1 MEENNPRASLLE
13 KSQAEHYVT
22 RHTWEVPPEGALL
35 KRHPLTDEPFWKLIL
50 RKVGVTVSDSAVFS
64 EERPHIDRHWHEF
77 LELMSWWELRRYF
90 NRQGNSLVLK
100 PQADVVVVHPVGRFA
115 QARTDA
121 EWKDACHWT
130 LLAHCNHGEM
140 CQNTFRD
147 AEQLGK
153 YSYEATA
160 ELMERFVLASSA
172 ERASSRLA
180 PCPPH
185 IRKAWHLGMARRKR
199 AAEQQHSV
207 SRVANLLATTTY
219 KFVFEE
225 GASWQEVPWESMTE
239 EDQAVAKRAWDKAEL
254 PPVADS
260 M

>member
-1 MEENNPRASLLE
+1 
-13 KSQAEHYVT
+13 
-22 RHTWEVPPEGALL
+22 
-35 KRHPLTDEPFWKLIL
+35 
-50 RKVGVTVSDSAVFS
+50 
-64 EERPHIDRHWHEF
+64 
-77 LELMSWWELRRYF
+77 MSWWELRRYF
-90 NRQGNSLVLK
+90 NRQGKTLVLK

-121 EWKDACHWT
+121 QWKDACHWT

-147 AEQLGK
+147 AEHLGT

-172 ERASSRLA
+172 QRASSRLA

-185 IRKAWHLGMARRKR
+185 IRKAWHLGMARRKA

-254 PPVADS
+254 PPVSDS
-260 M
+260 MEAQEESDVLENEDDEEIGKAMVWFMRKQMK